1 MAPTVCMTDFPETG
15 NSHKCARRR
24 QRIQERS
31 ISKRDKVE
39 LKKVVSKNIEIQEMK
54 LLSSSSSSSPSAPH
68 HSLGPNSRQKYPTDS
83 YVPIILSSS
92 RQISTVTS
100 SGLDNQW
107 KMSMRRD
114 GLVDIFIRTIALVR
128 RNHILQRRVKALRE
142 ETQNFISS
150 MMMNNS
156 GNESENENISCH
168 ESNSQVSSTTENNN
182 NNNNS
187 RSSSLFKENSKISSK
202 TEENTNQD
210 SKFHSK
216 FINDSRTD
224 HESNKVSSSSE
235 VVVTRTSA

>member
-1 MAPTVCMTDFPETG
+1 MAPTVCMTDFPEMG

-24 QRIQERS
+24 QRIQDRS
-31 ISKRDKVE
+31 ISKREKVE

-54 LLSSSSSSSPSAPH
+54 LLSSSSH
-68 HSLGPNSRQKYPTDS
+68 HQLGPNSRQKFPTDS

-100 SGLDNQW
+100 SGPDNQW

-156 GNESENENISCH
+156 GNESENENISYH
-168 ESNSQVSSTTENNN
+168 ESNSQVSSTTE
-182 NNNNS
+182 NNNS

-202 TEENTNQD
+202 SFNSKTEEKTNQD

-224 HESNKVSSSSE
+224 RELNKVSSSSE
-235 VVVTRTSA
+235 VVVTRTNA